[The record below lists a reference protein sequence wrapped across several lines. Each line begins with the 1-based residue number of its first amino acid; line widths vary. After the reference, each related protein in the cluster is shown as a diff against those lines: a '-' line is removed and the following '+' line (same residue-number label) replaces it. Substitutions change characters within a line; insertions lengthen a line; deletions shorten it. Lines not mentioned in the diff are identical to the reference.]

1 MSIYRHISAERAHC
15 THPVSLMCELLGVSE
30 SGYWAWCTRPPSD
43 RELADAWLIE
53 QIRRIYKNSGG
64 RYGSPCVHAMLARE
78 GIHVGEKRVERLMR
92 LAGLE
97 GESSRIS
104 WCNGD

>member
-15 THPVSLMCELLGVSE
+15 NHPVSLMCELLGVSE

-53 QIRRIYKNSGG
+53 QIRRI
-64 RYGSPCVHAMLARE
+64 HAASRRPVRQPAGARD
-78 GIHVGEKRVERLMR
+78 
-92 LAGLE
+92 AAP
-97 GESSRIS
+97 
-104 WCNGD
+104 